1 MAKALT
7 KTTAKDL
14 AEEVR
19 KQHGGR
25 IPKMTLA
32 RKKTLEANV
41 IAKLAD
47 KVNLTTGTKAERVA
61 KLTRDIQVATDSK
74 NPVIIKLRAAMV
86 AELATLTP
94 NKK

>member
-25 IPKMTLA
+25 IP
-32 RKKTLEANV
+32 KKTLEANV

-74 NPVIIKLRAAMV
+74 NPVIIKLRAAMSRS
-86 AELATLTP
+86 LRHLRLTK
-94 NKK
+94 NEK